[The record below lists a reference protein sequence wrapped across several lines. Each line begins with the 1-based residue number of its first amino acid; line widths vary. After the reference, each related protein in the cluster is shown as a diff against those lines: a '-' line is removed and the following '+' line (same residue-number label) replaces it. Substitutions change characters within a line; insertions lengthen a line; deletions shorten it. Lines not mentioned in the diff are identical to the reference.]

1 MDVRIQ
7 SIHFDA
13 SEQLQA
19 FIQKKVSK
27 LEKYYEDIKKVEV
40 SLKVIKPEVAENKE
54 AGIKILIPNGEFY
67 ASKVCDTFE
76 EAIDLDV
83 EAHVGVA
90 VAVLYADNHVADNG
104 HAGPVAR
111 KFLVCG
117 LCIVLLR
124 LNELVVEV
132 NVILPALLQLPCGQ
146 QAIQEQCVE
155 RVCRIEVI
163 GLS

>member
-1 MDVRIQ
+1 MEIRIQ

-13 SEQLQA
+13 TEQLQA

-40 SLKVIKPEVAENKE
+40 SLKVVKPEVAENKE

-83 EAHVGVA
+83 EALGKQLVKYKEKRRKTA
-90 VAVLYADNHVADNG
+90 VWQPDF
-104 HAGPVAR
+104 PVH
-111 KFLVCG
+111 
-117 LCIVLLR
+117 LR
-124 LNELVVEV
+124 EPASFQT
-132 NVILPALLQLPCGQ
+132 LP
-146 QAIQEQCVE
+146 
-155 RVCRIEVI
+155 
-163 GLS
+163 SM

>member
-40 SLKVIKPEVAENKE
+40 SLKVIKPETAENKE
-54 AGIKILIPNGEFY
+54 AGVKVLVPNGEFY

-76 EAIDLDV
+76 ESVDV
-83 EAHVGVA
+83 CIEA
-90 VAVLYADNHVADNG
+90 LE
-104 HAGPVAR
+104 
-111 KFLVCG
+111 KQLVKYKEKQ
-117 LCIVLLR
+117 R
-124 LNELVVEV
+124 
-132 NVILPALLQLPCGQ
+132 
-146 QAIQEQCVE
+146 
-155 RVCRIEVI
+155 
-163 GLS
+163 SK

>member
-40 SLKVIKPEVAENKE
+40 SLKVVKPEVAANKE

-83 EAHVGVA
+83 EALEKQLVKYKEKQRMGA
-90 VAVLYADNHVADNG
+90 
-104 HAGPVAR
+104 AGQGKEALP
-111 KFLVCG
+111 
-117 LCIVLLR
+117 
-124 LNELVVEV
+124 LVVGADGV
-132 NVILPALLQLPCGQ
+132 GRRHDGCGWRGH
-146 QAIQEQCVE
+146 VY
-155 RVCRIEVI
+155 VCSFVDHWHCDDA
-163 GLS
+163 GV